1 MMGPDIAMGLLVGV
15 SVGVAL
21 ASNTSLRSRALLGL
35 RGSGSVAETP
45 PPVMEER
52 RNTSAVA
59 LKPLFESVS
68 DCVELLDRDG
78 VVQRMNGAGLAF
90 RNQNHISRV
99 IGRPVYDVIKP
110 EYCEAYRRMVERVFS
125 GLPGFLEYEI
135 NSADRHPR
143 WLETYA
149 VPLHAVN
156 GVTSLLA
163 ISRELPGR
171 RKQRRR
177 LEEQRQR
184 LGTIIDPRPEC
195 VKLVSPDGVVLEM
208 NPAGLPLI
216 HADRLDSVVG
226 RQIYEFITPEYR
238 HYYRALSERGLKG
251 ERGAIE
257 YEILSMNGER
267 RWVETHAAP
276 LFDGEGMVTALLA
289 ITRTVADRKSI
300 EEGLRRQRSELA
312 HACRLSTMGEMA
324 SGLAHEL
331 NQPLCAI
338 SSYAE
343 TAQSLCPGGNPDLD
357 QVLGKIISETE
368 RASQIIQRVREFVRN
383 QGPKLVP
390 TKPAVIAESAI
401 QLVEPERRRL
411 GISFKLDIAEDLPVL
426 LADRIQLEQVLL
438 NLIMN
443 AMQASK
449 DLPQQERLLVLT
461 LERGNN
467 DTVRFCLCNR
477 GAPIPPEVER
487 RMFTPFYTT
496 KEKGMGM
503 GLAISRSI
511 IESHNGTLGYHDDP
525 AGGACFHFHLPA
537 ASK

>member
-15 SVGVAL
+15 SLGVAL
-21 ASNTSLRSRALLGL
+21 ASHTSLRPRALFGS
-35 RGSGSVAETP
+35 RGGSVAETP
-45 PPVMEER
+45 PPVMER
-52 RNTSAVA
+52 RSNTAIA
-59 LKPLFESVS
+59 LRPLFESVS
-68 DCVELLDRDG
+68 DCVEVLDRDG
-78 VVQRMNGAGLAF
+78 MVLRMNGAGLAF

-99 IGRPVYDVIKP
+99 IGRPVYDVIMPKHR
-110 EYCEAYRRMVERVFS
+110 EAYRRMVERVFS

-135 NSADRHPR
+135 DTVGRRPR

-149 VPLHAVN
+149 VPLHGAD

-171 RKQRRR
+171 RKKSRQM
-177 LEEQRQR
+177 EEQRQR
-184 LGTIIDPRPEC
+184 LRTIIDPRPEC
-195 VKLVSPDGVVLEM
+195 VKLLSPTGVVLEM
-208 NPAGLPLI
+208 NPGGLPLI
-216 HADRLDSVVG
+216 HADRLESVLG
-226 RQIYEFITPEYR
+226 KEIYEFITPEYR

-251 ERGAIE
+251 ERGVME
-257 YEILSMNGER
+257 YEILAMNGER

-276 LFDGEGMVTALLA
+276 LFDGEGAVTTLLA
-289 ITRTVADRKSI
+289 ITRNVADRKSI

-312 HACRLSTMGEMA
+312 HTCRLSTMGEMA

-343 TAQSLCPGGNPDLD
+343 TAQSLSPGGNPDLD

-411 GISFKLDIAEDLPVL
+411 GISFNLDIADDLPVL
-426 LADRIQLEQVLL
+426 LADRVQLEQVLL

-443 AMQASK
+443 AMQASR

-461 LERGNN
+461 VSRGE
-467 DTVRFCLCNR
+467 DSTVRFSLCNR

-537 ASK
+537 VSK